1 VNTLSYK
8 TQSRRPQ
15 DVERKWYIVDAS
27 NQVLGR
33 LGTRVADVLRGKDKP
48 DYTPHVDTG
57 DYVIVINADK
67 VKLTGNKMK
76 NKIYDHYTGYPGG
89 RKEKTAE
96 QLMAYKPHFIIEKA
110 VKGMIPKNKLGSAVY
125 RKLYV
130 YAGAEHPHGAQN
142 PEPLKLS

>member
-1 VNTLSYK
+1 
-8 TQSRRPQ
+8 
-15 DVERKWYIVDAS
+15 
-27 NQVLGR
+27 
-33 LGTRVADVLRGKDKP
+33 
-48 DYTPHVDTG
+48 VDTG